1 MLSLKFICMKLNIS
15 SEINF
20 QSFSNCLSVKI
31 FLTTG
36 QCQVLKNHLPLVGSV
51 DNDLLELERVNDL
64 NEKIKISYLLQDAI
78 VVVSNDTSESSA
90 IYVYARKM
98 LELSSNLSMEELMKD
113 LTNKQKSL
121 EFELDQVKSNSERE
135 GSLTNSKIIILD
147 KEIKF
152 LQKAYVLLKEKLNV

>member
-1 MLSLKFICMKLNIS
+1 MKLNIS

-20 QSFSNCLSVKI
+20 QSFSNCLSLKI

-36 QCQVLKNHLPLVGSV
+36 QCQILKKHLPLVGSI
-51 DNDLLELERVNDL
+51 DNDLLELEKLNEA

-78 VVVSNDTSESSA
+78 VVVTNDSGEESA

-98 LELSSNLSMEELMKD
+98 LELSNTLSLEELIKD
-113 LTNKQKSL
+113 LNEKQKSL
-121 EFELDQVKSNSERE
+121 EFELNQLKQN
-135 GSLTNSKIIILD
+135 LTNLQDNEESFQNLKANSKIIILD

-152 LQKAYVLLKEKLNV
+152 LEKACQLLKEKN